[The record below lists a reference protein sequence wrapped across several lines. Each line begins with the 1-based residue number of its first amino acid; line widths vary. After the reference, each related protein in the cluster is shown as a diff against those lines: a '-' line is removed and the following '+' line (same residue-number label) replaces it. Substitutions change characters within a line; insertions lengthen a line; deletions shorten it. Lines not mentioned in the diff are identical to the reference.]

1 MKKLAF
7 AGIAAMAMLAGCTG
21 GIGGGVGAG
30 EISGK
35 VSRSGGSSAGSLI
48 IACLVADDCAT
59 NGQATAGGDGSYKIT
74 GLSDGKEYVVLG
86 FLDVNGDGSA
96 DYVGWYEN
104 VNADPTVVKP
114 PKGGVNFTLVAANG
128 AEKLGIVSRFLR

>member
-1 MKKLAF
+1 MKKRAF
-7 AGIAAMAMLAGCTG
+7 AGIALLIMLAGCTG
-21 GIGGGVGAG
+21 SVGVGAG

-35 VSRSGGSSAGSLI
+35 VSRSGGSSAGTLVV
-48 IACLVADDCAT
+48 ACLVADDCAT
-59 NGQATAGGDGSYKIT
+59 YGQATAAGDGGYKIT

-86 FLDVNGDGSA
+86 LLDINGDGTY

-114 PKGGVNFTLVAANG
+114 PKSGVNFTLVAATG
-128 AEKLGIVSRFLR
+128 AEKIGIMSKFIR

>member
-7 AGIAAMAMLAGCTG
+7 AGIAALIVLAGCAG
-21 GIGGGVGAG
+21 GIGGAG

-35 VSRSGGSSAGSLI
+35 VSRSGGSSAGALVV
-48 IACLVADDCAT
+48 ACLVADDCAT
-59 NGQATAGGDGSYKIT
+59 YGQATAAGDGSYKIT
-74 GLSDGKEYVVLG
+74 GLGDGKEYYVLG
-86 FLDVNGDGSA
+86 FLDVNGDGNA

-114 PKGGVNFTLVAANG
+114 PKGGVNFTLVAVTG
-128 AEKLGIVSRFLR
+128 AAKIGMVSNFFR